1 MRCPICDNFI
11 FNKLINLYDDRYGE
25 PNLYSIKECT
35 ECGHYCT
42 FPRINNN
49 QLPSL
54 YGKFYPRKNINLESI
69 VKEAKKKAANFLDSL
84 DG

>member
-25 PNLYSIKECT
+25 PNLYSLKECT
-35 ECGHYCT
+35 KCGHYCT
-42 FPRINNN
+42 FPRIKNN

-54 YGKFYPRKNINLESI
+54 YGNFYPRKILI
-69 VKEAKKKAANFLDSL
+69 
-84 DG
+84 